1 MKTFQH
7 FAALIV
13 IGIGA
18 ISGCRLTG
26 LAEEEEKLSQDLCL
40 SASAIYL
47 DRKASRDPSEY
58 NDTSDIGLLIYFCII
73 RPEYIDS
80 RY

>member
-1 MKTFQH
+1 MKTFYC
-7 FAALIV
+7 FAILIV
-13 IGIGA
+13 IGIGTL
-18 ISGCRLTG
+18 SSCRLTG
-26 LAEEEEKLSQDLCL
+26 YAEEEEKLSQDLCL

-73 RPEYIDS
+73 RPEYIDT